1 MNLSKLLFPA
11 LFLFMQSTAS
21 GQTVILTLD
30 NVPSGTLCNEIW
42 TEQNL
47 DLSFVNTTADDC
59 TLGNCNFGIEPTS
72 VWLYPTRL
80 TIDLSSLQS
89 IQKVEVDILDVCG
102 TDCTQAFLMDS
113 TGMMLNNVGNS
124 LIGFDTLTI
133 LNPTEGL
140 LSELAISSCEGE
152 ILEVRIYQNLEWSIH
167 EFSNST
173 INIYPNPVIDVINID
188 VSNKLNFSANIYNIE
203 GKLIIST
210 TNQTVIEIQTLS
222 LGTYLV
228 EIKDLDTGQVGIET
242 IIKGK

>member
-47 DLSFVNTTADDC
+47 DLSFVSTTADDC
-59 TLGNCNFGIEPTS
+59 TLGSCYFGVESTS
-72 VWLYPTRL
+72 VWLYPSRL
-80 TIDLSSLQS
+80 TIDLSSLQR
-89 IQKVEVDILDVCG
+89 IQKVEVSINDYCG
-102 TDCTQAFLMDS
+102 DCTHAFLMDS

-124 LIGFDTLTI
+124 LISFDTLTI

-152 ILEVRIYQNLEWSIH
+152 ILEVRIYQNLGSSIR
-167 EFSNST
+167 
-173 INIYPNPVIDVINID
+173 
-188 VSNKLNFSANIYNIE
+188 
-203 GKLIIST
+203 
-210 TNQTVIEIQTLS
+210 
-222 LGTYLV
+222 
-228 EIKDLDTGQVGIET
+228 
-242 IIKGK
+242 